1 MPAEK
6 DRLDV
11 LKSMAFDL
19 LQIFKA
25 DPDKSYTPEEL
36 EKLLVAYI
44 KGIEQN

>member
-1 MPAEK
+1 MSSEK
-6 DRLDV
+6 KRLDV

-25 DPDKSYTPEEL
+25 EPDKSYTPEEL